1 MAHRVYLR
9 DQGGRSYTLPDKC
22 LPANFNPAT
31 AYQSAFARRFIGDQ
45 TSGIIRQMLGD
56 AGAYFIGQLE
66 ALDQRMAMPI
76 TAVTYSR
83 DIERRPD
90 IGPYNEL
97 ASFTRLKFAA
107 AQGDQDDIEFDS
119 DVTTEYQQVN
129 VEQEKITTPIFAK
142 TMKTRWTLAEIE
154 KAALAGMP
162 LETQLFEAINTDN
175 QLKIDRLHYM
185 GSQKY
190 GFGGL
195 LNHGSV
201 LNVSPVA
208 AGAGGLP
215 NFEAKTPEEILADVN
230 EILRSVWTATGL
242 AIMPNRILV
251 SQRIMS
257 ALSIP
262 IAPLSGVSILKYL
275 QDNAICKIIDGKELE
290 IVPVKWASGA
300 GAAGT
305 DRMVAYVPG
314 LDNLASIFSP
324 MQQYGAMEV
333 RDVAF
338 HQHYRF
344 AFGGLQL
351 RYPEKMAYRDGL

>member
-1 MAHRVYLR
+1 MGHRVYLR
-9 DQGGRSYTLPDKC
+9 DQGGRSYTLPDDR

-45 TSGIIRQMLGD
+45 TSNVIRQMLGD

>member
-31 AYQSAFARRFIGDQ
+31 AYQSEFARRFIGDQ

-107 AQGDQDDIEFDS
+107 AQSDRDDIDFDS
-119 DVTTEYQQVN
+119 DVTTEFQQVN

-162 LETQLFEAINTDN
+162 LETQAFEALNTDN

-208 AGAGGLP
+208 NGAGGTP
-215 NFEAKTPEEILADVN
+215 NFESKTPEEILADFN
-230 EILRSVWTATGL
+230 EILRSVWVATGL
-242 AIMPNRILV
+242 AVMPNRVLV

-275 QDNAICKIIDGKELE
+275 QDNAICKIIDGKDLE

>member
-31 AYQSAFARRFIGDQ
+31 AYQSEFARKHIGDQ
-45 TSGIIRQMLGD
+45 TSNVIRQMLGD

-162 LETQLFEAINTDN
+162 LETQAFEALNTDN

-208 AGAGGLP
+208 NGAGGMP
-215 NFEAKTPEEILADVN
+215 NFETKTPEEILADFN
-230 EILRSVWTATGL
+230 EILRSVWVATGL

-275 QDNAICKIIDGKELE
+275 QDNAICKIIDGKDLE

>member
-1 MAHRVYLR
+1 MGHRVYLR

-45 TSGIIRQMLGD
+45 TGNVIRQMLGD

-162 LETQLFEAINTDN
+162 LETQAFEALNTDN

-305 DRMVAYVPG
+305 DRMAAYVPG

>member
-1 MAHRVYLR
+1 MGHRVYLR

-22 LPANFNPAT
+22 LPANFNPPA
-31 AYQSAFARRFIGDQ
+31 AYQSQFARRFIGDQ
-45 TSGIIRQMLGD
+45 TSNVIRQMLGD
-56 AGAYFIGQLE
+56 AGAYFIGQRE

-162 LETQLFEAINTDN
+162 LETQAFEAMNTDN

-305 DRMVAYVPG
+305 DRMVAYVTG

-344 AFGGLQL
+344 AFGGLHL

>member
-31 AYQSAFARRFIGDQ
+31 AYRSEFARRFIGDQ
-45 TSGIIRQMLGD
+45 TSNVIRQMLGD

-162 LETQLFEAINTDN
+162 LETQAFEALNTDN

-208 AGAGGLP
+208 NGAGGLP
-215 NFEAKTPEEILADVN
+215 NFESKTPEEILADFN
-230 EILRSVWTATGL
+230 EILRSVWVATGL
-242 AIMPNRILV
+242 AVMPNRILV

>member
-31 AYQSAFARRFIGDQ
+31 AYQSEFARRFIGDQ

-107 AQGDQDDIEFDS
+107 AQSDRDDIDFDS
-119 DVTTEYQQVN
+119 DVTTEFQQVN

-162 LETQLFEAINTDN
+162 LETQAFEALNTDN

-208 AGAGGLP
+208 NGAGGTP
-215 NFEAKTPEEILADVN
+215 NFESKTPEEILADVN

-275 QDNAICKIIDGKELE
+275 QDNAICKIIDGKDLE

>member
-9 DQGGRSYTLPDKC
+9 DQGGRSYMLPDDR

-45 TSGIIRQMLGD
+45 TGNVIRQMLGD

-162 LETQLFEAINTDN
+162 LETQAFEALNTDN

-215 NFEAKTPEEILADVN
+215 NFESKTPEEILADVN

>member
-1 MAHRVYLR
+1 MTHRVYLR
-9 DQGGRSYTLPDKC
+9 DQGGRSYALPDKC

-45 TSGIIRQMLGD
+45 TGNVIRQMLGD

>member
-31 AYQSAFARRFIGDQ
+31 AYQSEFARRFIGDQ
-45 TSGIIRQMLGD
+45 TGNVIRQMLGD

-305 DRMVAYVPG
+305 DRMAAYVPG

>member
-31 AYQSAFARRFIGDQ
+31 AYQSEFARKHIGDQ
-45 TSGIIRQMLGD
+45 TSNVIRQMLGD

-162 LETQLFEAINTDN
+162 LETQTFEAMNTDN

-305 DRMVAYVPG
+305 DRMVAYVTG

-344 AFGGLQL
+344 AFGGLHL

>member
-1 MAHRVYLR
+1 MGHRVYLR

-45 TSGIIRQMLGD
+45 TSNVIRQMLGD

>member
-1 MAHRVYLR
+1 MAHRVYLG

-31 AYQSAFARRFIGDQ
+31 AYQSEFTRKYIGDQ
-45 TSGIIRQMLGD
+45 TSNVIRQMLGD

-90 IGPYNEL
+90 IGPYNEI

-107 AQGDQDDIEFDS
+107 AQSDRDDIDFDS
-119 DVTTEYQQVN
+119 DVTTEFQQVN
-129 VEQEKITTPIFAK
+129 VEQEKVTTPIFAK

-162 LETQLFEAINTDN
+162 LETQLFEALNTDN
-175 QLKIDRLHYM
+175 QLKIDRLHYT

-201 LNVSPVA
+201 LNVGPVA
-208 AGAGGLP
+208 NGAGGTP
-215 NFEAKTPEEILADVN
+215 NFETKTPEEILADVN
-230 EILRSVWTATGL
+230 EILRSVWVATGL
-242 AIMPNRILV
+242 AVMPNRVLV

-275 QDNAICKIIDGKELE
+275 QDNAICKIIDGKDLE

-305 DRMVAYVPG
+305 DRMAAYVPG

-344 AFGGLQL
+344 AFGGLHL

>member
-9 DQGGRSYTLPDKC
+9 DQGGRSYTLPDDR

-45 TSGIIRQMLGD
+45 TSNVIRQMLGD

-162 LETQLFEAINTDN
+162 LETQAFEAMNTDN

>member
-1 MAHRVYLR
+1 MGHRVYLR

-31 AYQSAFARRFIGDQ
+31 AYQSEFARKHIGDQ
-45 TSGIIRQMLGD
+45 TGNVIRQMLGD

-162 LETQLFEAINTDN
+162 LETQLFESLNTDN

-275 QDNAICKIIDGKELE
+275 QDNAICKIIDGKDLE

-305 DRMVAYVPG
+305 DRMAAYVPG

>member
-1 MAHRVYLR
+1 MGHRVYLR
-9 DQGGRSYTLPDKC
+9 DQGGRSYTLPDDR

-45 TSGIIRQMLGD
+45 TSNVIRQMLGD

-162 LETQLFEAINTDN
+162 LETQAFEALNTDN

-275 QDNAICKIIDGKELE
+275 QDNAICKIIDGKDLE

>member
-1 MAHRVYLR
+1 MGHRVYLR

-31 AYQSAFARRFIGDQ
+31 AYQSEFARKHIGDQ
-45 TSGIIRQMLGD
+45 TSNVIRQMLGD

-162 LETQLFEAINTDN
+162 LETQAFEALNTDN

-305 DRMVAYVPG
+305 DRMAAYVPG

-344 AFGGLQL
+344 AFGGLHL

>member
-31 AYQSAFARRFIGDQ
+31 AYQSEFARKYIGDQ
-45 TSGIIRQMLGD
+45 TSNVIRQMLGD

-154 KAALAGMP
+154 KAALSGMP
-162 LETQLFEAINTDN
+162 LETQLFESLNTDN

-275 QDNAICKIIDGKELE
+275 QDNAICKIIDGKDLE

>member
-31 AYQSAFARRFIGDQ
+31 AYQSEFARRFIGDQ

-162 LETQLFEAINTDN
+162 LETQLFESLNTDN

-201 LNVSPVA
+201 QNVSPVA
-208 AGAGGLP
+208 NGAGGTP
-215 NFEAKTPEEILADVN
+215 NFETKTPEEILADVN
-230 EILRSVWTATGL
+230 EILRSVWVATGL
-242 AIMPNRILV
+242 AVMPNRVLV

>member
-31 AYQSAFARRFIGDQ
+31 AYQSEFARKYIGDQ

-154 KAALAGMP
+154 KAALSGMP
-162 LETQLFEAINTDN
+162 LETQLFEALNTDN

>member
-31 AYQSAFARRFIGDQ
+31 AYQSEFARRFIGDQ

-162 LETQLFEAINTDN
+162 LETQAFEAMNTDN

-201 LNVSPVA
+201 LNVSPMA

-230 EILRSVWTATGL
+230 EILRSVWVATGL

-305 DRMVAYVPG
+305 DRMAAYVPG

>member
-31 AYQSAFARRFIGDQ
+31 AYQSEFARRFIGDQ
-45 TSGIIRQMLGD
+45 TSNVIRQMLGD

-162 LETQLFEAINTDN
+162 LETQLFESLNTDN

-344 AFGGLQL
+344 AFGGLHI

>member
-1 MAHRVYLR
+1 MPIRVYLG
-9 DQGGRSYTLPDKC
+9 DQGGRSYMLPDKC

-31 AYQSAFARRFIGDQ
+31 AYQSEFTRKYIGDQ
-45 TSGIIRQMLGD
+45 TSSVIRQMLGD

-83 DIERRPD
+83 DVERRPD

-107 AQGDQDDIEFDS
+107 AQADRDDIDFDS
-119 DVTTEYQQVN
+119 DVTTEFQQVN

-162 LETQLFEAINTDN
+162 LETQLFEALNTDN

-195 LNHGSV
+195 LNHGGV
-201 LNVSPVA
+201 LNVGPVA
-208 AGAGGLP
+208 NGAGGTP
-215 NFEAKTPEEILADVN
+215 NFETKTPEEILADVN
-230 EILRSVWTATGL
+230 EILRSVWVATGL
-242 AIMPNRILV
+242 AIMPSRVLV

-275 QDNAICKIIDGKELE
+275 QDNAICKIIDGKDLE

-305 DRMVAYVPG
+305 DRMTAYVPG

-344 AFGGLQL
+344 AFGGLHL

>member
-9 DQGGRSYTLPDKC
+9 DQGGRSYTLPDDR

-45 TSGIIRQMLGD
+45 TGNVIRQMLGD

-107 AQGDQDDIEFDS
+107 AQSDRDDIDFDS
-119 DVTTEYQQVN
+119 DVTTEFQQVN

-162 LETQLFEAINTDN
+162 LETQAFEAMNTDN

-305 DRMVAYVPG
+305 DRMAAYVPG

>member
-31 AYQSAFARRFIGDQ
+31 AYQSEFARRFIGDQ
-45 TSGIIRQMLGD
+45 TSNVIRQMLGD

-162 LETQLFEAINTDN
+162 LETQLFESLNTDN

-208 AGAGGLP
+208 NGAGGTP
-215 NFEAKTPEEILADVN
+215 NFETKTPEEILADFN
-230 EILRSVWTATGL
+230 EILRSVWVATGL
-242 AIMPNRILV
+242 AIMPNRVLV

-275 QDNAICKIIDGKELE
+275 QDNAICKIIDGKDLE

-305 DRMVAYVPG
+305 DRMTAYVPG

>member
-31 AYQSAFARRFIGDQ
+31 AYQSEFARRFIGDQ
-45 TSGIIRQMLGD
+45 TSNVIRQMLGD

-162 LETQLFEAINTDN
+162 LETQLFESLNTDN

-201 LNVSPVA
+201 LNVGPVA
-208 AGAGGLP
+208 NGAGGTP
-215 NFEAKTPEEILADVN
+215 NFETKTPEEILADFN
-230 EILRSVWTATGL
+230 EILRSVWVATGL
-242 AIMPNRILV
+242 AVMPNRVLV

-275 QDNAICKIIDGKELE
+275 QDNAICKIIDGKDLE

>member
-1 MAHRVYLR
+1 MPIRVYLG
-9 DQGGRSYTLPDKC
+9 DQGGRSYMLPDDR

-45 TSGIIRQMLGD
+45 TGNVIRQMLGD

-90 IGPYNEL
+90 IGPYNEI

-107 AQGDQDDIEFDS
+107 AQSDRDDIDFDS
-119 DVTTEYQQVN
+119 DVTTEFQQVN
-129 VEQEKITTPIFAK
+129 VEQEKVTTPIFAK

-162 LETQLFEAINTDN
+162 LETQLFEALNTDN

-208 AGAGGLP
+208 NGAGGTP
-215 NFEAKTPEEILADVN
+215 NFETKTPEEILADVN
-230 EILRSVWTATGL
+230 EILRSVWEATGL
-242 AIMPNRILV
+242 AVMPNRVLV
-251 SQRIMS
+251 SQRIMG

-275 QDNAICKIIDGKELE
+275 QDNAICKIIDGKDLE

-305 DRMVAYVPG
+305 DRMTAYVPG
-314 LDNLASIFSP
+314 PDNLASIFSP

-344 AFGGLQL
+344 AFGGLHL

>member
-31 AYQSAFARRFIGDQ
+31 AYQSEFARRFIGDQ
-45 TSGIIRQMLGD
+45 TGNVIRQMLGD

-162 LETQLFEAINTDN
+162 LETQAFEAMNTDN

>member
-1 MAHRVYLR
+1 M
-9 DQGGRSYTLPDKC
+9 
-22 LPANFNPAT
+22 
-31 AYQSAFARRFIGDQ
+31 
-45 TSGIIRQMLGD
+45 
-56 AGAYFIGQLE
+56 
-66 ALDQRMAMPI
+66 
-76 TAVTYSR
+76 
-83 DIERRPD
+83 
-90 IGPYNEL
+90 
-97 ASFTRLKFAA
+97 
-107 AQGDQDDIEFDS
+107 
-119 DVTTEYQQVN
+119 TTEYQQVN

>member
-31 AYQSAFARRFIGDQ
+31 AYQSEFARKHIGDQ
-45 TSGIIRQMLGD
+45 TSNVIRQMLGD

-154 KAALAGMP
+154 KAALSGMP
-162 LETQLFEAINTDN
+162 LETQLFESLNTDN

-201 LNVSPVA
+201 LNVGPVA
-208 AGAGGLP
+208 NGAGGTP
-215 NFEAKTPEEILADVN
+215 NFETKTPEEILADFN
-230 EILRSVWTATGL
+230 EILRSVWVATGL
-242 AIMPNRILV
+242 AVMPNRVLV

-275 QDNAICKIIDGKELE
+275 QDNAICKIIDGKDLE

-305 DRMVAYVPG
+305 DRMTAYVPG

>member
-1 MAHRVYLR
+1 MGHRVYLR
-9 DQGGRSYTLPDKC
+9 DQGGRSYTLPDDR

-45 TSGIIRQMLGD
+45 TSNVIRQMLGD

-154 KAALAGMP
+154 KAALAAMP

>member
-45 TSGIIRQMLGD
+45 TSNVIRQMLGD

-230 EILRSVWTATGL
+230 EILRSVWVATGL

-275 QDNAICKIIDGKELE
+275 QDNAICKIIDGKDLE

>member
-31 AYQSAFARRFIGDQ
+31 AYQSEFARKYIGDQ

-154 KAALAGMP
+154 KAALSGMP
-162 LETQLFEAINTDN
+162 LETQLFESLNTDN

>member
-31 AYQSAFARRFIGDQ
+31 AYQSEFARRFIGDQ
-45 TSGIIRQMLGD
+45 TSNVIRQMLGD

-162 LETQLFEAINTDN
+162 LETQAFEAMNTDN

-275 QDNAICKIIDGKELE
+275 QDNAICKIIDGKDLE

>member
-1 MAHRVYLR
+1 MGHRVYLR
-9 DQGGRSYTLPDKC
+9 DQGGRSYTLPDDR

-275 QDNAICKIIDGKELE
+275 QDNAICKIIDGKDLE

>member
-1 MAHRVYLR
+1 MGHRVYLR

-31 AYQSAFARRFIGDQ
+31 AYQSEFARKHIGDQ
-45 TSGIIRQMLGD
+45 TSNVIRQMLGD

-162 LETQLFEAINTDN
+162 LETQLFESLNTDN

-215 NFEAKTPEEILADVN
+215 NFESKTPEEILADFN
-230 EILRSVWTATGL
+230 EILRSVWVATGL
-242 AIMPNRILV
+242 AIMPNRVLV

-305 DRMVAYVPG
+305 DRMTAYVPG

>member
-1 MAHRVYLR
+1 MGHRVYLR

-31 AYQSAFARRFIGDQ
+31 AYQSEFARKHIGDQ
-45 TSGIIRQMLGD
+45 TSNVIRQMLGD

-162 LETQLFEAINTDN
+162 LETQLFESLNTDN

-215 NFEAKTPEEILADVN
+215 NFESKTPEEILADVN

-305 DRMVAYVPG
+305 DRMAAYVPG

-344 AFGGLQL
+344 AFGGLHL